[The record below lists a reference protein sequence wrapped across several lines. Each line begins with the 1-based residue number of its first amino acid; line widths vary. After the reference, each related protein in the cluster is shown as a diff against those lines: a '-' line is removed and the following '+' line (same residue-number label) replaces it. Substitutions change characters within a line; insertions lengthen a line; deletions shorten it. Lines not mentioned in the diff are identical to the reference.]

1 MLKKILSCFF
11 TKIFFD
17 FRRLRNYTISLVLKI
32 LVSMHLII
40 VAHMFLDTGIVVE
53 FKKNPPGFLRP
64 AVQIA
69 DYGSSRKSECNY
81 L

>member
-1 MLKKILSCFF
+1 
-11 TKIFFD
+11 
-17 FRRLRNYTISLVLKI
+17 
-32 LVSMHLII
+32 
-40 VAHMFLDTGIVVE
+40 MFLDTGIVVE